1 MAWPTTKAGVT
12 HLNDST
18 DNPNSAR
25 VDILQNVNNV
35 NAIIDTFSSTNPND
49 GDMWRYNATSNIWEP
64 TVFRP
69 IEATIKFTGNII
81 TGQYK
86 AVYDVVRD
94 TDNILTE
101 VTDSGFVS
109 GTNTYVTNGNVGFKL
124 ATGTYRLMSGELIY
138 AKSTI
143 SGHSY
148 RFREL
153 SGVTYSTVFGGTDDT
168 ETSGNIGSLY
178 KNFDQR
184 EFTVADSNNE
194 YFFNAE
200 FSGSGQ
206 WFTVDGSGNVATTY
220 LGETHYRIQ
229 KIA

>member
-1 MAWPTTKAGVT
+1 MAWPTTKAGIT

-69 IEATIKFTGNII
+69 IEATIKFTGMII

-86 AVYDVVRD
+86 AVYTVVRD
-94 TDNILTE
+94 TDNTLTE
-101 VTDSGFVS
+101 VTDSGYVS
-109 GTNTYVTNGNVGFKL
+109 GTNTYITDGNVGFKL
-124 ATGTYRLMSGELIY
+124 ATGTYRLLGGEMIY
-138 AKSTI
+138 AKGTT
-143 SGHSY
+143 GTNY
-148 RFREL
+148 RFRKL
-153 SGVTYSTVFGGTDDT
+153 SGVTYSTVFGDTDDNRNT
-168 ETSGNIGSLY
+168 GNIGTLY
-178 KNFDQR
+178 KNFDNR
-184 EFTVADSNNE
+184 EFTVTDAADE

-200 FSGSGQ
+200 FSGSSQ
-206 WFTVDGSGNVATTY
+206 WFEVSGSSVSTTY